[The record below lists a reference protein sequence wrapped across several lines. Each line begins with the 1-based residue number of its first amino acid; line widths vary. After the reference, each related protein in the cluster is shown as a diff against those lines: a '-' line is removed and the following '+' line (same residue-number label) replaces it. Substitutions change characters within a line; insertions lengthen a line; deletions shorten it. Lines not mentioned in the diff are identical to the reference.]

1 MLEKIMDPRTRK
13 EVTFVVGKIDGV
25 YFNELKNIKTYAGP
39 NGPWTPTHTVNV
51 VVDGTRVG
59 FGLTEKDAINSQDTE
74 GNYHKLDRGMEVSV
88 EITDIGEYNGNPQY
102 SSKASK
108 VTVLDATAEPQ
119 QATGGQKKAGSGF
132 KRDNTGVVA
141 GNGFNAAK
149 AFLGGCDDENEFIQ
163 TAKKLVDI
171 GQKLRDNLKES
182 RPDLDDYSVGAQS
195 GMALIAACEW
205 AEDIEDVEVF
215 ATDILNNI
223 LPEITE
229 YVKSLEEEK
238 PAVVKKTVAKK
249 TAKKTTKKTKVE
261 ASPEQVDDSEIPVD
275 AYTDEVDDDTP
286 F

>member
-1 MLEKIMDPRTRK
+1 MAIK
-13 EVTFVVGKIDGV
+13 EVEDPINGGTVTLLEGVVQQISAH
-25 YFNELKNIKTYAGP
+25 EIKGGTDKFG
-39 NGPWTPTHTVNV
+39 NTHRMGVNV
-51 VVDGTRVG
+51 DGDWANGISVKTGEGYVPAVRYNAGTAADVDWQSLEVGDKVRIVVQP
-59 FGLTEKDAINSQDTE
+59 N
-74 GNYHKLDRGMEVSV
+74 
-88 EITDIGEYNGNPQY
+88 EYNGKTYYN
-102 SSKASK
+102 SGVSKIKLLEKGSGQ
-108 VTVLDATAEPQ
+108 TQ
-119 QATGGQKKAGSGF
+119 QAQGGQKKASGGF

-171 GQKLRDNLKES
+171 GQKLRDKLKES

-238 PAVVKKTVAKK
+238 PAVVKKTVVKK
-249 TAKKTTKKTKVE
+249 AAKKTTKKTKVE

-275 AYTDEVDDDTP
+275 AYTDDIP